1 MATLGRGPQVDDDSP
16 NQLVRHPPEAQCCMA
31 SQSQIVRRP
40 FGGQPPRMRQSTPA
54 ASPSPVPLPLG
65 VGLALEAGLGA
76 DDGRRC
82 FPEVAQW
89 RP

>member
-1 MATLGRGPQVDDDSP
+1 MLHGLAREIDAVL
-16 NQLVRHPPEAQCCMA
+16 LVR
-31 SQSQIVRRP
+31 QSQMVRRP

-54 ASPSPVPLPLG
+54 ASPSPGRLPSR

-76 DDGRRC
+76 GDGRRC